1 MDGINVYDLDDM
13 ACFFL
18 FLLLLFG
25 ILESSL
31 VFFLFLC
38 LYYIRLGIR
47 GVSILLMSVE
57 LTIHRYGFCIWY
69 LRYIYVRRNM
79 EVLGSGY
86 GKDYIEHYMPSLG
99 INMTKL

>member
-1 MDGINVYDLDDM
+1 
-13 ACFFL
+13 
-18 FLLLLFG
+18 
-25 ILESSL
+25 
-31 VFFLFLC
+31 
-38 LYYIRLGIR
+38 
-47 GVSILLMSVE
+47 MSVE